1 MIFYAHEQV
10 LNYCNCHSK
19 TDQYYS
25 NPFWKLEYHSCLWK
39 NCSQCHFIWR
49 YVPGTPGAPW
59 SHQEV
64 LAVKSKLYSIFDRW
78 GGNYALKQI
87 YNGND
92 PSTWRDVPNGAKML
106 RLGLT
111 WASTSPSNKSHYINQ
126 KFYPCMSISM
136 TVFLTNGCNRMIFSN
151 ILCFTT
157 SFWSKQGK
165 GDINENLKSR

>member
-1 MIFYAHEQV
+1 M
-10 LNYCNCHSK
+10 LNYGNTILKRIS
-19 TDQYYS
+19 TTQISFENLDYF
-25 NPFWKLEYHSCLWK
+25 NWYHSYLWT

-111 WASTSPSNKSHYINQ
+111 WASTSPSNKNHYRNQ
-126 KFYPCMSISM
+126 KLYPCISITM
-136 TVFLTNGCNRMIFSN
+136 TVFLTNGSNRMIFSN

-165 GDINENLKSR
+165 GDINEKS